1 MKYLQKSIV
10 FIYGICV
17 LSCSANQSSEPY
29 NPGDPENPVSE
40 IETKDP
46 VPGIRI
52 AWDYTTQ
59 TQISKVNEQSYN
71 GYARLIQL
79 GDESLL
85 VTYESNGNVL
95 VKMSNDLGSSWSEP
109 VTVATSKE
117 GVNMATPDLLQLEN
131 GSILLSYNP
140 RPGET
145 AAISKRFLIKTILST
160 DGGMTWGNDQTVY
173 EGDTKFDNGVWEP
186 TLLQLP
192 SGEIQLFFSNE
203 NVYQSTNEQNISVLR
218 STNNGITWT
227 KEPEI
232 TSFRS
237 GSRDGMPSPIYLQN
251 KNEIVYSIED
261 NGSNNEFKP
270 YIIRN
275 SISENWSQTV
285 SGNNENRSYALKESL
300 EDSEHAGATYLA
312 QLLTSETLLSYQGT
326 ENRNGNSISNAEM
339 RVAIG
344 DDNAKNFDRI
354 TTPFLI
360 SENSSALWNSIA
372 VLKDNSV
379 VALTTT
385 NAFSSTKSA
394 EVWMIK
400 GFVIP
405 ELKAENMSV
414 LIDGETSED
423 IWQQDFPILIGHKGE
438 TQLKANVSADA
449 NNLYVITKV
458 LDKAI
463 LSTSENINNND
474 GTAIYLDPSN
484 KNYEKPDKGVF
495 KINISVANE
504 IQIFEGNN
512 SEWVEIE
519 MPEIKTAVKNI
530 DGYIQEISIPWN
542 SIGGKPGS
550 NSRIGFSMELIER
563 GNSNYSEMLSTT
575 QPNAPYTWLSLKL

>member
-1 MKYLQKSIV
+1 M
-10 FIYGICV
+10 
-17 LSCSANQSSEPY
+17 
-29 NPGDPENPVSE
+29 
-40 IETKDP
+40 
-46 VPGIRI
+46 
-52 AWDYTTQ
+52 
-59 TQISKVNEQSYN
+59 
-71 GYARLIQL
+71 
-79 GDESLL
+79 
-85 VTYESNGNVL
+85 
-95 VKMSNDLGSSWSEP
+95 
-109 VTVATSKE
+109 
-117 GVNMATPDLLQLEN
+117 
-131 GSILLSYNP
+131 
-140 RPGET
+140 
-145 AAISKRFLIKTILST
+145 
-160 DGGMTWGNDQTVY
+160 
-173 EGDTKFDNGVWEP
+173 
-186 TLLQLP
+186 
-192 SGEIQLFFSNE
+192 
-203 NVYQSTNEQNISVLR
+203 LR
-218 STNNGITWT
+218 STDNGITWT

-300 EDSEHAGATYLA
+300 EDSEYAGAPYLA

-326 ENRNGNSISNAEM
+326 ENRNGNSLNNAEM

-344 DDNAKNFDRI
+344 DDNAKNFDRT

-360 SENSSALWNSIA
+360 PEITSALWNSIA

-379 VALTTT
+379 VALAST
-385 NAFSSTKSA
+385 NAFSSTKSP

-405 ELKAENMSV
+405 ELKTKNTSV

-458 LDKAI
+458 MDKAI
-463 LSTSENINNND
+463 SSTSENINNND

-484 KNYEKPDKGVF
+484 KNYEKPDKGVY
-495 KINISVANE
+495 KINISAANKVE
-504 IQIFEGNN
+504 VFEGDN
-512 SEWVEIE
+512 SDWVEID
-519 MPEIKTAVKNI
+519 MHEIKTTVSTNN
-530 DGYIQEISIPWN
+530 GYIQEIAIPWN
-542 SIGGKPGS
+542 LINGKPIS
-550 NSRIGFSMELIER
+550 NSQMGFTLELIEK
-563 GNSNYSEMLSTT
+563 GNASYSEMISTT
-575 QPNAPYTWLSLKL
+575 QANSPYTWLRLKI

>member
-1 MKYLQKSIV
+1 LKYLQKSIV

-17 LSCSANQSSEPY
+17 LSCSEDQSYEP
-29 NPGDPENPVSE
+29 DNPVSE

-59 TQISKVNEQSYN
+59 TQISKANEQGYN

-79 GDESLL
+79 DDESLL

-95 VKMSNDLGSSWSEP
+95 VKMSDDLGTSWSEP
-109 VTVATSKE
+109 VTVATFKE
-117 GVNMATPDLLQLEN
+117 GVNMAAPDLLQLEN
-131 GSILLSYNP
+131 GSILLGYNP

-145 AAISKRFLIKTILST
+145 GAISKRFLIKTILST
-160 DGGMTWGNDQTVY
+160 DGGMTWENDQTVY
-173 EGDTKFDNGVWEP
+173 EGDTKYENGVWEP

-218 STNNGITWT
+218 STNDGITWT

-300 EDSEHAGATYLA
+300 EDSEYAGAPYLA

-326 ENRNGNSISNAEM
+326 ENRNGNSLNNAEM

-344 DDNAKNFDRI
+344 DDNAKNFDRT

-360 SENSSALWNSIA
+360 PEITSALWNSIA

-379 VALTTT
+379 VALTST

-405 ELKAENMSV
+405 ELKTKNTSV

-463 LSTSENINNND
+463 SSTSENINNND

-484 KNYEKPDKGVF
+484 KNYEKPDKGVY
-495 KINISVANE
+495 KINISAANKVE
-504 IQIFEGNN
+504 VFEGDN
-512 SEWVEIE
+512 SDWVEIDTH
-519 MPEIKTAVKNI
+519 EIKTAVSTNN
-530 DGYIQEISIPWN
+530 GYIQEIAIPWN
-542 SIGGKPGS
+542 LINGKPIS
-550 NSRIGFSMELIER
+550 NSQMGFTLELIEK
-563 GNSNYSEMLSTT
+563 GNASYSEMISTT
-575 QPNAPYTWLSLKL
+575 QANSPYTWLKLKL

>member
-1 MKYLQKSIV
+1 M
-10 FIYGICV
+10 YGICV
-17 LSCSANQSSEPY
+17 LSCSADQSLESD
-29 NPGDPENPVSE
+29 NPIDPENPYSE
-40 IETKDP
+40 IETEDP

-59 TQISKVNEQSYN
+59 TQISKENELSYN

-79 GDESLL
+79 SDESLL

-95 VKMSNDLGSSWSEP
+95 VKRSNDLGSSWSEAIY
-109 VTVATSKE
+109 VATYNE
-117 GVNMATPDLLQLEN
+117 GVNMATPDLLLLEN
-131 GSILLSYNP
+131 GNVLLCYNP

-160 DGGMTWGNDQTVY
+160 DGGMTWDDDQIVY
-173 EGDTKFDNGVWEP
+173 EGDTKFENGVWEP

-192 SGEIQLFFSNE
+192 SGEIQLLFSNE
-203 NVYQSTNEQNISVLR
+203 NIYQSTNEQNISVLR
-218 STNNGITWT
+218 STDNGITWT

-232 TSFRS
+232 ASFRS

-275 SISENWSQTV
+275 SISENWSQIV
-285 SGNNENRSYALKESL
+285 GGNSENRSYALKEPI
-300 EDSEHAGATYLA
+300 EDSEHAGAPYLA

-326 ENRNGNSISNAEM
+326 ENRNGNSLNNAEM

-344 DDNAKNFDRI
+344 DDSVKNFDRI
-354 TTPFLI
+354 TTPFI
-360 SENSSALWNSIA
+360 IPENSSSLWNSIA

-405 ELKAENMSV
+405 ELEVENASV
-414 LIDGETSED
+414 LIDGEILED
-423 IWQQDFPILIGHKGE
+423 VWLYDFPILIAHKGE
-438 TQLKANVSADA
+438 TQLKANILSDA

-458 LDKAI
+458 LDKVI
-463 LSTSENINNND
+463 SSTSANINNND
-474 GTAIYLDPSN
+474 GSIIYLDPLN
-484 KNYEKPDKGVF
+484 KNYKKPEIGVF
-495 KINISVANE
+495 KINISANNE
-504 IQIFEGNN
+504 IQAFEGNN
-512 SEWVEIE
+512 SEWIEIE
-519 MPEIKTAVKNI
+519 IPGIKTAVSNI

-542 SIGGKPGS
+542 SIGGKPDS
-550 NSRIGFSMELIER
+550 DSRIGFSMELIEK
-563 GNSNYSEMLSTT
+563 GNASYFEMISTT
-575 QPNAPYTWLSLKL
+575 QANSPYTWLRLKI

>member
-1 MKYLQKSIV
+1 VEK
-10 FIYGICV
+10 
-17 LSCSANQSSEPY
+17 
-29 NPGDPENPVSE
+29 
-40 IETKDP
+40 
-46 VPGIRI
+46 
-52 AWDYTTQ
+52 
-59 TQISKVNEQSYN
+59 
-71 GYARLIQL
+71 
-79 GDESLL
+79 
-85 VTYESNGNVL
+85 
-95 VKMSNDLGSSWSEP
+95 
-109 VTVATSKE
+109 
-117 GVNMATPDLLQLEN
+117 
-131 GSILLSYNP
+131 
-140 RPGET
+140 
-145 AAISKRFLIKTILST
+145 
-160 DGGMTWGNDQTVY
+160 
-173 EGDTKFDNGVWEP
+173 
-186 TLLQLP
+186 
-192 SGEIQLFFSNE
+192 SNE

-218 STNNGITWT
+218 STDDGITWT

-285 SGNNENRSYALKESL
+285 SGNNENRSYALKEYL
-300 EDSEHAGATYLA
+300 KDSEYAGAPYLA

-326 ENRNGNSISNAEM
+326 ENRNGNSINNAEM

-344 DDNAKNFDRI
+344 DDNAKNFDRT

-360 SENSSALWNSIA
+360 PEITFALWNSIA

-379 VALTTT
+379 VALTST

-405 ELKAENMSV
+405 ELKTKNTSV

-463 LSTSENINNND
+463 SSTSENIHNND

-484 KNYEKPDKGVF
+484 KNYEKPDKGVY
-495 KINISVANE
+495 KINISAANKVE
-504 IQIFEGNN
+504 VFEGDN
-512 SEWVEIE
+512 SDWVEID
-519 MPEIKTAVKNI
+519 MNEIKTTVSTNN
-530 DGYIQEISIPWN
+530 GYIQEIAIPWN
-542 SIGGKPGS
+542 LINGKPIS
-550 NSRIGFSMELIER
+550 NSQMGFTLELIEK
-563 GNSNYSEMLSTT
+563 GNASYSEMISTT
-575 QPNAPYTWLSLKL
+575 QANSPYTWLKLKL